1 MWSAVVREPPLRG
14 EGAGETGPGN
24 QKGRVPNTCGVRR
37 RGVGLHARVLA
48 VHPRHRGAHGDSD
61 RIRMERNIAERDDV
75 VQRVDDRDRH
85 AALRGA
91 DDRTRASVR
100 EARHDG
106 HACQR
111 EYAYDEPFHGCLTT
125 MTAFMNGCGVQWNA
139 YSPGCVN
146 VCVQVLPGSIG
157 PESQEPSSA
166 VIVWTSG
173 SLLVQRTVVP
183 TAISRRFGPNDM
195 VRTSASVAPS
205 PPSPPPAAASPA
217 AVFPRRPKY
226 RLSVK
231 GIVNSNPPR
240 TRSRPRDTPWSVA
253 VLVLVTC
260 RE

>member
-1 MWSAVVREPPLRG
+1 
-14 EGAGETGPGN
+14 
-24 QKGRVPNTCGVRR
+24 
-37 RGVGLHARVLA
+37 
-48 VHPRHRGAHGDSD
+48 
-61 RIRMERNIAERDDV
+61 MERKIAERDDV

-100 EARHDG
+100 EARYDR

-111 EYAYDEPFHGCLTT
+111 EYSNDEPLHGRLTT
-125 MTAFMNGCGVQWNA
+125 MTAFMNGCGVQWKA
-139 YSPGCVN
+139 YSPGSVN

-173 SLLVQRTVVP
+173 SSLVQRTLVP
-183 TAISRRFGPNDM
+183 TAISMRFGENVI
-195 VRTSASVAPS
+195 VRISAFAAPS
-205 PPSPPPAAASPA
+205 PPLAAESPAAASPA
-217 AVFPRRPKY
+217 AVLLRRPKY
-226 RLSVK
+226 LLSVN

-240 TRSRPRDTPWSVA
+240 TRSMPRDAPCNVA

-260 RE
+260 RESVCGEY

>member
-1 MWSAVVREPPLRG
+1 MRDAVVRV
-14 EGAGETGPGN
+14 GP
-24 QKGRVPNTCGVRR
+24 RRCEGVRETIAGIQVRGAPDASGVGR
-37 RGVGLHARVLA
+37 RGVGLLA
-48 VHPRHRGAHGDSD
+48 DILTIDPGDRGACRHVQGV
-61 RIRMERNIAERDDV
+61 RMEREIPDRDDV

-91 DDRTRASVR
+91 ADRTRASVR
-100 EARHDG
+100 EARHDR

-111 EYAYDEPFHGCLTT
+111 EYSDDEPFHGCLTT
-125 MTAFMNGCGVQWNA
+125 MTAFMNGCGVQWKA

-173 SLLVQRTVVP
+173 SLLVHVTLVLVV
-183 TAISRRFGPNDM
+183 ISSRLGENVI
-195 VRTSASVAPS
+195 VRISAFAA
-205 PPSPPPAAASPA
+205 PSPPPAAVSFAAGLFA

-226 RLSVK
+226 LLSVN

-240 TRSRPRDTPWSVA
+240 TRSRPRDTPCSVA
-253 VLVLVTC
+253 VL
-260 RE
+260 